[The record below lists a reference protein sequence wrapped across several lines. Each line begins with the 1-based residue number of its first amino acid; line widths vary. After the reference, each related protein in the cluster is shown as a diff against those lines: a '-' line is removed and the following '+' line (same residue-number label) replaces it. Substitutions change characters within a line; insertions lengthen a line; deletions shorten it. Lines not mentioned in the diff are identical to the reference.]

1 MKKILLGLILI
12 LLINCNKSDSDLSPA
27 ITDSAFTFHPSINNA
42 NELNFV
48 AFNSNINSIWDYGDG
63 TSGNGSHSTHIYQ
76 NAGTYNVL
84 LTVDNEYGS
93 NFSNRDLIIEHDVW
107 NFDDNQWIDS
117 SEFNLGFIGNTEP
130 TFNIGDQV
138 NIIQDEGYIL
148 EGYNGNAV
156 INAIYQKQNTN
167 WIIGIDKNYIS
178 STNENSGKIVFSP

>member
-12 LLINCNKSDSDLSPA
+12 LLINCNKLDPDSSPT
-27 ITDSAFTFHPSINNA
+27 ITDSAFTFHQSINNA

-48 AFNSNINSIWDYGDG
+48 AFNSNINSSWDYGDG
-63 TSGNGSHSTHIYQ
+63 TSGIGSHSTHIYQ

-148 EGYNGNAV
+148 EVYNGNAV
-156 INAIYQKQNTN
+156 INAIYQTQNTN
-167 WIIGIDKNYIS
+167 LFYGFLVS
-178 STNENSGKIVFSP
+178 